1 MVEINSC
8 SAHQAL
14 QQITKQPV
22 QYLIHVSEDRNVK
35 IQERKLLCKNVME
48 NLGVDSADIHFIH
61 DFFNDSLSSSDY
73 I

>member
-8 SAHQAL
+8 SFLQVL

-35 IQERKLLCKNVME
+35 IQERKLLCKNIME
-48 NLGVDSADIHFIH
+48 NLRVDPADIYFIL
-61 DFFNDSLSSSDY
+61 DFFNDPLSSSYY